1 MLHDIGKARI
11 PVAILEKRG
20 SLTQEETSLLPQHP
34 QFGLDA
40 LADTPGFPSEML
52 EVVTTEIGVTH
63 ARCRIS
69 GPTIPPNQ
77 LFLPPPEPA

>member
-40 LADTPGFPSEML
+40 LADTPG
-52 EVVTTEIGVTH
+52 
-63 ARCRIS
+63 IS
-69 GPTIPPNQ
+69 VRDVGSRYH
-77 LFLPPPEPA
+77 